1 MIVQSI
7 YLFCIYSHVHCWYTF
22 VFDDDEDADDDDDD
36 DDDDGDDGDDDDD
49 DDNSVVIKIILK
61 LTKEDIQNRSDT
73 IKYAVSQLFLIT
85 FRFILL

>member
-7 YLFCIYSHVHCWYTF
+7 DLFCIYSHVHCWYTF
-22 VFDDDEDADDDDDD
+22 VFEDDEDADDDDDD
-36 DDDDGDDGDDDDD
+36 DDDDDGDDDD

-61 LTKEDIQNRSDT
+61 LTKEAIQNRSDT

-85 FRFILL
+85 GRFILL